1 MTKDMPDGLIE
12 ILESTGH
19 PVFLKGTL
27 TDTDELPESFITFWN
42 TSTNRSHFYN
52 NQPFCIEY
60 TYEVAFFSTDPELTN
75 SVLLNLQTELIENNF
90 VIGMLGTD
98 TYTGDVTYTGRTMT
112 ITYIWRR

>member
-1 MTKDMPDGLIE
+1 MTNVMPDGLIE
-12 ILESTGH
+12 ILESTGC

-27 TDTDELPESFITFWN
+27 TDADELPESFITFWN
-42 TSTNRSHFYN
+42 TATNRSHFYN

-60 TYEVAFFSTDPELTN
+60 TYEITLFSTDPELTN
-75 SVLLNLQTELIENNF
+75 SVLLNLQIELIKNDF

-112 ITYIWRR
+112 TTYIWRR